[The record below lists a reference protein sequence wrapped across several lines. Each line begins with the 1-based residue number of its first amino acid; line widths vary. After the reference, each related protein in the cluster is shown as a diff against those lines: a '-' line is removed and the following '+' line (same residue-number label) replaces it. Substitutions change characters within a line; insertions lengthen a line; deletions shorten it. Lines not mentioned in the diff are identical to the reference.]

1 LTMLD
6 TKLMEMIPGLVLLA
20 TDDRSENLAAKPN
33 NNQTSSEKRKNRILV
48 VDDEPVIADTIV
60 DILNGSGF
68 DARAIYNGREAVEQ
82 IRNLCP
88 DVIISDVVMPKMNG
102 VEMAIAIRSKC
113 PRTRVL
119 LVSGQAGTVDLLAA
133 ARKQGHN
140 FEVLQKPLK
149 PEILLKKLTQ

>member
-1 LTMLD
+1 MPG
-6 TKLMEMIPGLVLLA
+6 TKLIEMIPELGLLA
-20 TDDRSENLAAKPN
+20 QDDRIEMLAAKAETD
-33 NNQTSSEKRKNRILV
+33 QTSTEKRKNRILV

-68 DARAIYNGREAVEQ
+68 DAQAIYNGREAVEQ
-82 IRNLCP
+82 VRNLCP
-88 DVIISDVVMPKMNG
+88 DVIISDIVMPKMNG
-102 VEMAIAIRSKC
+102 IEMAIAIRNRC

-119 LVSGQAGTVDLLAA
+119 LISGQAGTVDLLAA

-149 PEILLKKLTQ
+149 PEVLLKKLTQ